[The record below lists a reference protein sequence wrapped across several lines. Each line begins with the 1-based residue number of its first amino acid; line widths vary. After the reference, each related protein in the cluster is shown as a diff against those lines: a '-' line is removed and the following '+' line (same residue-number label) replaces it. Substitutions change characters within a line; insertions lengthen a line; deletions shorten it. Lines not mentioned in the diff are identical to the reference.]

1 MITGDDN
8 LQNILKLE
16 LDLDINNR
24 NCFHEEVYE
33 GQVQFRPRQHKNLIN
48 NRWSNV
54 NYNNVFQDKLQIL
67 ILVIPFE
74 YTGAMEAFLLNAIAV
89 EDEYDAD
96 IINKSNIFIERQNI
110 LKSVP

>member
-33 GQVQFRPRQHKNLIN
+33 GQVQFRPRQHKED
-48 NRWSNV
+48 NRKNV
-54 NYNNVFQDKLQIL
+54 IYI
-67 ILVIPFE
+67 
-74 YTGAMEAFLLNAIAV
+74 YH
-89 EDEYDAD
+89 
-96 IINKSNIFIERQNI
+96 
-110 LKSVP
+110 

>member
-33 GQVQFRPRQHKNLIN
+33 GQVQFRTRQHKED
-48 NRWSNV
+48 NRKNV
-54 NYNNVFQDKLQIL
+54 IYISLTRHVDGM
-67 ILVIPFE
+67 V
-74 YTGAMEAFLLNAIAV
+74 YLNAMHWK
-89 EDEYDAD
+89 YW
-96 IINKSNIFIERQNI
+96 IIWEPLMHGNMI
-110 LKSVP
+110 LTTRMRK